1 MFNPA
6 SQTPHSAISPLD
18 PLPDYHRYRERAHR
32 ERTRAINRALSM
44 AWNRLAGRTSR
55 QKSDAAFWAA

>member
-1 MFNPA
+1 MYTPDRH
-6 SQTPHSAISPLD
+6 TPHSAISPLD
-18 PLPDYHRYRERAHR
+18 PLPDYHLYRERAHR

-55 QKSDAAFWAA
+55 QKSDAAFWTA

>member
-1 MFNPA
+1 MFNPD

-32 ERTRAINRALSM
+32 ERTRAINRALSS
-44 AWNRLAGRTSR
+44 AWNRLAGRASR
-55 QKSDAAFWAA
+55 QKRDAAFWSA